1 MIKINLKNIKNC
13 VLSSTCSILII
24 FSLSLAGIFSAQAG
38 GNSTSGGGPEKI
50 MEGALKLLIENDGL
64 KQAMLNYLKTIKI
77 DQIEDVKVR
86 VKMKSMMLD
95 EKLLNDIKNSK
106 YGISSNCKDEYDNAV
121 SASTQVGKINS
132 DICFD
137 TEKLS
142 KLYVGLD
149 DENVMIKLA
158 SLAFHEHT
166 HHFQVHSP
174 SKKGIEKNE
183 AEANLISGYILI
195 TAKFVQLPL
204 LKWTIPSSGP
214 EEFQVI
220 QSLYNEIRAKE
231 QAFIAPHPNDYALY
245 PEYRGELDKGVVRLL
260 PREKYDGKI
269 SIRGGGA
276 YYSFKGLT
284 HEYGNGSDIQ
294 LERKSLSIGFAGCD
308 FGYIS
313 DLGNI
318 PLASI
323 TLDFP
328 ALSFLQ
334 DFKIAKRES
343 QIRVQ
348 QSDTYQG
355 TNIFAAGKYYTFKNR
370 IEEAKAGHT
379 YVLRSINIGD
389 SDMIVALQIIRFDT
403 DGSLIFAWKKL
414 KEFSVSYCRE

>member
-1 MIKINLKNIKNC
+1 MIKSSLKNIKNR
-13 VLSSTCSILII
+13 VLSLTVSIFII
-24 FSLSLAGIFSAQAG
+24 LTLSIAVIFSAQAG
-38 GNSTSGGGPEKI
+38 GNSTSGGGPEKV

-64 KQAMLNYLKTIKI
+64 KQAMLNYLKTIQINK
-77 DQIEDVKVR
+77 IEDAAVR
-86 VKMKSMMLD
+86 EKIKSMMLD
-95 EKLLNDIKNSK
+95 ENLLNDIKNSK
-106 YGISSNCKDEYDNAV
+106 YNISSNCKDDYDSAV
-121 SASTQVGKINS
+121 SASTQVGKLNS

-166 HHFQVHSP
+166 HHFQVHSS
-174 SKKGIEKNE
+174 SKEGIEKNE
-183 AEANLISGYILI
+183 AEANLISGYISI

-204 LKWTIPSSGP
+204 LKWTIPRSGP

-220 QSLYNEIRAKE
+220 QSLYNEIKAKE
-231 QAFIAPHPNDYALY
+231 QAFIAPHPNDYTLY
-245 PEYRGELDKGVVRLL
+245 PEYRGGQDKGVIRLL

-276 YYSFKGLT
+276 YYSFKRIT
-284 HEYGNGSDIQ
+284 HEYGYGSDIELQ
-294 LERKSLSIGFAGCD
+294 GKFLSIGFAGCD

-318 PLASI
+318 PLASV

-328 ALSFLQ
+328 ALSFLR
-334 DFKIAKRES
+334 DFKVAQREP

-348 QSDTYQG
+348 QSDTYEG
-355 TNIFAAGKYYTFKNR
+355 TNIFVAGKYYTFKGR
-370 IEEAKAGHT
+370 IEDVKAGHT
-379 YVLRSINIGD
+379 YVLRSINFGA
-389 SDMIVALQIIRFDT
+389 SDMIVALKIIRFDT

-414 KEFSVSYCRE
+414 KEFPVSYCRE